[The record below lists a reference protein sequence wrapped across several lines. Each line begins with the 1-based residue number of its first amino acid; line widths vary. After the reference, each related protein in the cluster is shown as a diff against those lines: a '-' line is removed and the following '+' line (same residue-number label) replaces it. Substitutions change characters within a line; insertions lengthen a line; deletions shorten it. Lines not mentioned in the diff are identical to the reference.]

1 MSPGQH
7 VDPQDLSSLQ
17 LELKGQQGGRS
28 VAAIRQPCPPSR
40 SYRAVPAAPSR
51 DANCAPD
58 QAGPGNNGA
67 HANSASGGRLL
78 ANSAPR
84 GWGKCWL
91 LESNSTTAC
100 LPKSGARGCLH
111 HKKMKFWGHL
121 EASLD
126 ALAPSLHIISVRMLQ
141 QQQQGKK
148 NTHYQKTYVPGY
160 QTAVTKA
167 NAAFP
172 QGNYRKTS
180 STDCVLQNSSF
191 PHAPSFCSQPSSSHL
206 SIPCPQRA
214 SVEGYFWLIR
224 NNFMTPEKHSGI
236 TGPST
241 WAGSRRLMQVTG
253 E

>member
-1 MSPGQH
+1 M
-7 VDPQDLSSLQ
+7 
-17 LELKGQQGGRS
+17 
-28 VAAIRQPCPPSR
+28 
-40 SYRAVPAAPSR
+40 
-51 DANCAPD
+51 
-58 QAGPGNNGA
+58 
-67 HANSASGGRLL
+67 
-78 ANSAPR
+78 
-84 GWGKCWL
+84 
-91 LESNSTTAC
+91 TAC
-100 LPKSGARGCLH
+100 LPKSGVRGCLH

-121 EASLD
+121 EASID
-126 ALAPSLHIISVRMLQ
+126 ALTPSLHIISVRMLQ